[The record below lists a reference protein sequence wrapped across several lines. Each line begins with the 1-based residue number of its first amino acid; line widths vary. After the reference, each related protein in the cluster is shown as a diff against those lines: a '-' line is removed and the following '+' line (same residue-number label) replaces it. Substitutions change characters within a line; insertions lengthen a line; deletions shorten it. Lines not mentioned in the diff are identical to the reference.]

1 MVAFR
6 WRPRSGCDQI
16 HEYALTPPIA
26 NETSGPGAG
35 LLKAS
40 SDSNTIFSY
49 WAAAVSRCLARN
61 SFMLEQIESLDPSFI
76 RASNTSLDN
85 EWFAYLYLLHLLE
98 GLHVNMWKEDESLGK
113 QLSLVREGLTKS
125 FVHKDKGT
133 ISCGEIWWGD
143 EMLKFQNTILSS
155 SRNEMNQEIQEKTI
169 PSFYYIKVLFSLA
182 LSFQCFFL

>member
-1 MVAFR
+1 
-6 WRPRSGCDQI
+6 
-16 HEYALTPPIA
+16 
-26 NETSGPGAG
+26 